1 MGVWRVL
8 MEILMIN
15 KSYQRYVL
23 IFLWATAFWVTV
35 GVLHLGSLYVEE
47 IQSSHAPF
55 PSKERWA
62 LFVLTHFTW
71 AFLTT
76 FVYFLIERSPP
87 RSDSIRW
94 LIWLVLTAVFW
105 VIFTAVSRQSLISFL
120 WGESYGNLEHILLN
134 ESPFLYL
141 FNFLKVILAYGACT
155 GIFYYLQARDA
166 QLKLLALGREAAAVR
181 EQQARFQLKALQS
194 QLSPH
199 FLFNCLNSVSGL
211 ARNNDTA
218 RIVETLARLADI
230 LRYAIE
236 GAEKEQVILADE
248 LAFTESY
255 IFLQQLRFNGCFDY
269 TLQNLLSNQFAF
281 CPPFCVQTLVENVF
295 SHNELSP
302 SNPVS
307 INVRVTGGDGV
318 LRVSVENTPL
328 LRTPTEGIG
337 VGLDNL
343 KGRLRLLYGDGAS
356 LSTFEDSDKFVATL
370 TLPVIREDD

>member
-1 MGVWRVL
+1 
-8 MEILMIN
+8 MIN
-15 KSYQRYVL
+15 KSYQHYFR
-23 IFLWATAFWVTV
+23 IFFCAAVFWVTV
-35 GVLHLGSLYVEE
+35 GVLHLSSLYVEE
-47 IQSSHAPF
+47 LQSSQSMF

-87 RSDSIRW
+87 RSDNGRW
-94 LIWLVLTAVFW
+94 LIWLLLTAVFW
-105 VIFTAVSRQSLISFL
+105 VIFTAISRQSLVSFL
-120 WGESYGNLEHILLN
+120 WKEAYSDLEHILLN

-155 GIFYYLQARDA
+155 GIFYYLQAREA
-166 QLKLLALGREAAAVR
+166 QLKLLALGREAAAAR

-211 ARNNDTA
+211 ARNNDTG

-255 IFLQQLRFNGCFDY
+255 ICLQLLRFDSCFDY
-269 TLQNLLSNQFAF
+269 RVENALSDQFVF
-281 CPPFCVQTLVENVF
+281 CPPFCIQTLVENVF
-295 SHNELSP
+295 AHNELTP
-302 SNPVS
+302 SNP
-307 INVRVTGGDGV
+307 IAIRVHITSRDDALV
-318 LRVSVENTPL
+318 IAVENSPL
-328 LRTPTEGIG
+328 LPTYSEGVG
-337 VGLDNL
+337 VGLENL
-343 KGRLRLLYGDGAS
+343 SGRLRLLYGESAQV
-356 LSTFEDSDKFVATL
+356 LTRSDQNTFVATL
-370 TLPVIREDD
+370 ILPVIREDD